1 MRNFY
6 KTKKGKKP
14 VNLPQ
19 AILRD
24 LSTEQYISQK
34 VLKEIFNKYYSALN
48 EEIGISKFS
57 QFKKY
62 LEDAKI
68 VEVHRVG
75 HRNVYIPQV
84 NSIFKKVLYFHKN
97 SFLSHF
103 TALYLHQVTLEN
115 PRKIYVS
122 YEEPIRRKKTYA
134 ILTQEAIDRAFAK
147 PIKPSK
153 NVIQIDGYE
162 VQFILRKHTGLTG
175 VIKREVDG
183 YIISYSSL
191 ERVLIEAIIRP
202 EYCGGILEV
211 INVYRRIKDV
221 RLSTQKFMR
230 IYRALKLIYPYHQS
244 IGFLLEKTGNRNEKL
259 INELYAM
266 PKTFDFYLVHDVRK
280 EDLSYDPKWR
290 LYYPKSLGLT

>member
-1 MRNFY
+1 MKRLY
-6 KTKKGKKP
+6 KTKKRKKSI
-14 VNLPQ
+14 NLPQ
-19 AILRD
+19 SILRD

-34 VLKEIFNKYYSALN
+34 ILKEVFNKYYPVLN
-48 EEIGISKFS
+48 EKLDISKFS

-62 LEDAKI
+62 LVDAKI
-68 VEVHRVG
+68 VEIQEIG

-84 NSIFKKVLYFHKN
+84 ENIFKKVLYFRKN

-103 TALYLHQVTLEN
+103 TALYLHQLTLEN

-122 YEEPIRRKKTYA
+122 YEEPVRKKKPNTT
-134 ILTQEAIDRAFAK
+134 LTQEAIDRAFTK

-183 YIISYSSL
+183 YMIPYSSL

-211 INVYRRIKDV
+211 INVYRRIKEV
-221 RLSTQKFMR
+221 RLSTQKFMK
-230 IYRALKLIYPYHQS
+230 IYRALDLIYPYHQS

-266 PKTFDFYLVHDVRK
+266 PKTFDFYLVHDVKK
-280 EDLSYDPKWR
+280 EDLNYDPKWR